1 MSNKTSLLNKKLET
15 IENEVYSLK
24 SMLLKIVQE
33 PKQKKIVK
41 IKGLLKGI
49 SISEEDIEEAKKSL
63 FKSGA

>member
-1 MSNKTSLLNKKLET
+1 MQDKTSLLNKKLET

-33 PKQKKIVK
+33 PKPKKIVK

-49 SISEEDIEEAKKSL
+49 SVSEEDIEEAKKSL

>member
-1 MSNKTSLLNKKLET
+1 MQDKTSLLNKKLET

>member
-1 MSNKTSLLNKKLET
+1 MQNKTSLLNKKLET

-33 PKQKKIVK
+33 PKHKKIVQ

-49 SISEEDIEEAKKSL
+49 SISDEDIEEAKKSL

>member
-1 MSNKTSLLNKKLET
+1 MQDKTSLLNKKLET

-33 PKQKKIVK
+33 PKPKKIVK